1 MRKFTGW
8 LIIILC
14 SIFLLIFAIALIAMI
29 PGLLKSD
36 SNVHMS
42 TSEIISTVFGFGLVI
57 LLLVFG
63 LTNGIKRVKKDKAI
77 DIVNYTEKL
86 SISLTGQIAYKD
98 YRNLIFGLSFK
109 KPIYLVLLGIM
120 ILFALTLLTT
130 KSNAQNHLD
139 SNYFIYIILGVVIL
153 SPIFTLFQIK
163 KIYKSNKIFHEHLD
177 YFLTN
182 ESIQIK
188 GETVDSIQKWTH
200 FFKAKETKIFFMFY
214 HGEMVAIL
222 LDKKMF
228 NIGDIEEFR
237 RFIKSLNLIRE

>member
-8 LIIILC
+8 LIIVLC
-14 SIFLLIFAIALIAMI
+14 SILLLMFVIVLITMI
-29 PGLLKSD
+29 PGLSKSN

-42 TSEIISTVFGFGLVI
+42 ASEIISSVFGFGLVI

-63 LTNGIKRVKKDKAI
+63 LRNGIKRVKNDNAI
-77 DIVNYTEKL
+77 DIVDYTEKL

-98 YRNLIFGLSFK
+98 YRNLILGMSYK
-109 KPIYLVLLGIM
+109 KPIYLVLLGV
-120 ILFALTLLTT
+120 LFLFTLTFLTS
-130 KSNAQNHLD
+130 KGNAQNHLD
-139 SNYFIYIILGVVIL
+139 SNYFIFIILGFVTL
-153 SPIFTLFQIK
+153 SPIFTLYQIK
-163 KIYKSNKIFHEHLD
+163 KIYKSSKIFYEHID

-200 FFKAKETKIFFMFY
+200 FFKIKETKNFFMLY

-228 NIGDIEEFR
+228 NISDIEEFR
-237 RFIKSLNLIRE
+237 RFTKSLNVIRE

>member
-8 LIIILC
+8 LIIVLC
-14 SIFLLIFAIALIAMI
+14 SIFLLMFVIVLITMI
-29 PGLLKSD
+29 PGLSKSN

-42 TSEIISTVFGFGLVI
+42 ASEIISSVFGFGLVI

-63 LTNGIKRVKKDKAI
+63 LTNGIKRVKNDKAI
-77 DIVNYTEKL
+77 DIVDYTEKL

-98 YRNLIFGLSFK
+98 YRNLIFGLSYK
-109 KPIYLVLLGIM
+109 KPIYLVLLGI
-120 ILFALTLLTT
+120 LFLFTLTLLTS
-130 KSNAQNHLD
+130 KGNAQNHFD
-139 SNYFIYIILGVVIL
+139 SNYFIFIILGFVIV
-153 SPIFTLFQIK
+153 SPIFTLYQIK
-163 KIYKSNKIFHEHLD
+163 KIYKSSKIFYEHLD

-188 GETVDSIQKWTH
+188 GETVESIQKWTH
-200 FFKAKETKIFFMFY
+200 FFKIKETKKFFMLY

-228 NIGDIEEFR
+228 NVSDKEEFR
-237 RFIKSLNLIRE
+237 RFIKSLKVIRE